1 MKPPTVTYKRVG
13 VPPASAATSR
23 YNVLVDG
30 KEVGWVERVPRLRRG
45 YGRWSGR
52 PTTVYQWANNLPAPT
67 LWPTREAA
75 ATQLLVRHAMR
86 QTTKPTTPTQ

>member
-1 MKPPTVTYKRVG
+1 MKPPTVIYKRVG

-52 PTTVYQWANNLPAPT
+52 PTLDHARSCPRSNDPHPSGHH
-67 LWPTREAA
+67 PCPDCTRED
-75 ATQLLVRHAMR
+75 
-86 QTTKPTTPTQ
+86 TP